1 MDVSD
6 SPSKTGFNAFTLKM
20 IAIIAMLI
28 DHIGAV
34 FFPQAV
40 WMRVIGKLTFPIM
53 AFFIV
58 QGYHHTR
65 DVKRYV
71 LRLLIAAAISAVPFG
86 LAFGHWINAGNV
98 MLTLALG
105 LIALWVMDHVQS
117 KGKRIG
123 LIVLLCALS
132 SFGDWAIIGV
142 PIIISFGMAYKQGK
156 TFNSIT
162 LCMFVIMLLLGL
174 ESAIISTH
182 APIWA
187 RVLMPLAQGGGG
199 LFALPLLKRYNGQR
213 GTDARWLFYGF
224 YPIHLAIIAAINLLF
239 VK

>member
-1 MDVSD
+1 MTETTA
-6 SPSKTGFNAFTLKM
+6 TGKGINAFTLKM
-20 IAIIAMLI
+20 IAIIAMLM
-28 DHIGAV
+28 DHISYI
-34 FFPQAV
+34 FLPEQI

-86 LAFGHWINAGNV
+86 MAFGHWINAGNV

-117 KGKRIG
+117 QGKRVA
-123 LIVLLCALS
+123 LIVLLCTLS
-132 SFGDWAIIGV
+132 IFGDWQIVGV

-156 TFNSIT
+156 LYNTTT
-162 LCMFVIMLLLGL
+162 LAMFAVLFINGIA
-174 ESAIISTH
+174 SAIA
-182 APIWA
+182 APQTALWI
-187 RVLMPLAQGGGG
+187 RLLMPLAYGGAGV
-199 LFALPLLKRYNGQR
+199 FALPLLKRYNGQR

-224 YPIHLAIIAAINLLF
+224 YPVHLAILAAINLLF